1 MPTADNREAIFTMYI
16 PGMSHVLVL
25 LISIY
30 VVCCLFIQ
38 KLLMSVSMCFINWST
53 SQLAC

>member
-1 MPTADNREAIFTMYI
+1 MRTADNREAIFTMYI

-38 KLLMSVSMCFINWST
+38 KLLMSLSMCFINWST